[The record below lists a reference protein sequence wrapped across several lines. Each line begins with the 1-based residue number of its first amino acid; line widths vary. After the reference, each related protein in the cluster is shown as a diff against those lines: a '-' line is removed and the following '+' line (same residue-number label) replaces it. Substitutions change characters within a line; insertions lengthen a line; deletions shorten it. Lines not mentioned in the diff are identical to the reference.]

1 MFQLSPPRDAKV
13 DQRWL
18 NTGGNM
24 DVLGTMDAVVQVCER
39 RTTAPLP
46 TLLTARHPQDTAHST
61 HMRALVVPPTA
72 MFASP
77 VRREP
82 CTGRITR
89 ASGEADAADVKPGA
103 AADGRPLGSLP
114 VLEGRTDGIIRVTE

>member
-24 DVLGTMDAVVQVCER
+24 DVLGTMDAAVQVCER
-39 RTTAPLP
+39 RKTAPLP

-61 HMRALVVPPTA
+61 HMRALIVPPTA

-82 CTGRITR
+82 CRR
-89 ASGEADAADVKPGA
+89 AAYDGKPRPASAPRWGGFASIVSTPVPRGPA
-103 AADGRPLGSLP
+103 AA
-114 VLEGRTDGIIRVTE
+114 